1 MTVAEWTNPDYNP
14 KTLLISTDFM
24 WQSLATV
31 NNDLLAA
38 AYLMVIVY

>member
-14 KTLLISTDFM
+14 KTLLISTDLM
-24 WQSLATV
+24 WLLSLYY
-31 NNDLLAA
+31 NDLLAA